1 MNNTVKNALIFVVG
15 AAIGSVTTWY
25 FVKDKYMKIADE
37 EIESVKE
44 YYSNRKPREEF
55 NPENS
60 PVKKNEETNQE
71 QDDQQD
77 DHMNDYKKILSDKKY
92 KNYAEK
98 TAREDGKDYE
108 LPSEDDNPFICFI
121 NPDQYGYEYEDEC
134 LDYYTGDDILV
145 NEIGDVVDKD
155 EWQDMLGVEWK
166 DRLEANDYE
175 SVYVRNSYLEKDYE
189 IMAIHESY
197 YKDEG

>member
-1 MNNTVKNALIFVVG
+1 MNNTVKNALIFIVG

-25 FVKDKYMKIADE
+25 FVKDKYEKIADE

-60 PVKKNEETNQE
+60 PVEKNEETNQE
-71 QDDQQD
+71 QD

-98 TAREDGKDYE
+98 TAREDGRDYE

-155 EWQDMLGVEWK
+155 E
-166 DRLEANDYE
+166 
-175 SVYVRNSYLEKDYE
+175 
-189 IMAIHESY
+189 
-197 YKDEG
+197 

>member
-1 MNNTVKNALIFVVG
+1 
-15 AAIGSVTTWY
+15 
-25 FVKDKYMKIADE
+25 
-37 EIESVKE
+37 
-44 YYSNRKPREEF
+44 
-55 NPENS
+55 
-60 PVKKNEETNQE
+60 
-71 QDDQQD
+71 
-77 DHMNDYKKILSDKKY
+77 MNDYKKILSDKKY

>member
-25 FVKDKYMKIADE
+25 FVKDKYKKIADE

-44 YYSNRKPREEF
+44 YYSNRKPKEET

-60 PVKKNEETNQE
+60 PVEKNEETIQE
-71 QDDQQD
+71 RKE
-77 DHMNDYKKILSDKKY
+77 HMNEYKKLVSDKKYKKY
-92 KNYAEK
+92 KNYANKPE
-98 TAREDGKDYE
+98 REDGKDYE
-108 LPSEDDNPFICFI
+108 LPSEDDNPFVCFI

-145 NEIGDVVDKD
+145 NETGEVVEEE
-155 EWQDMLGVEWK
+155 EWQQMLGVEWK

-189 IMAIHESY
+189 IMTIHESY
-197 YKDEG
+197 HKDEG